1 VGGHKYAGNVIIFSS
16 DPKGEVTGHWYGYVT
31 PDDVP
36 VLLQKHIEQGEIV
49 DHLWR
54 GQLGLSEE
62 QQKKALALRNMTN
75 GGLGTKES
83 LEATGTYGA
92 SCNPAPAGGCCQ
104 GNGGGFTC
112 CQSDLP
118 KERQDKS
125 IPAEQ
130 SEKSNESNEGSKK
143 GHTKICSMPT
153 WFETW
158 DRADT
163 CAALAV
169 VAAAASVFVAFRV
182 YKNIS

>member
-1 VGGHKYAGNVIIFSS
+1 M
-16 DPKGEVTGHWYGYVT
+16 
-31 PDDVP
+31 
-36 VLLQKHIEQGEIV
+36 
-49 DHLWR
+49 
-54 GQLGLSEE
+54 GLSEE
-62 QQKKALALRNMTN
+62 QQKKALELRNMTN
-75 GGLGTKES
+75 GGSGAKES
-83 LEATGTYGA
+83 LEATVTDGA

-130 SEKSNESNEGSKK
+130 SEKSSGKENGNESNVGSKK

-182 YKNIS
+182 YKNLN